1 MRYNIL
7 SPDRFV
13 EEIEG
18 ETFSVRKVFIG
29 VMALHLPLVA
39 AMAQQAAPALSLDQQ
54 NRISE
59 LITNQ
64 TPQPLTGVNFSVA
77 PDVVV
82 PSNVTLQRLPAEAEK
97 LAPQLQGDSYLA
109 VEELVA
115 IVDTSSRKIVTV
127 MQRMRRQERTK
138 AVQ

>member
-1 MRYNIL
+1 M
-7 SPDRFV
+7 
-13 EEIEG
+13 
-18 ETFSVRKVFIG
+18 RKVFIG
-29 VMALHLPLVA
+29 VTALHLPLVA

-54 NRISE
+54 SRISE

-64 TPQPLTGVNFSVA
+64 TPQPLTGVNFPVA

-82 PSNVTLQRLPAEAEK
+82 PSDVALQQLPAEAEE
-97 LAPQLQGDSYLA
+97 LTPQLQGDSYLV

-115 IVDTSSRKIVTV
+115 IVDSSSRKIIAV

>member
-1 MRYNIL
+1 M
-7 SPDRFV
+7 
-13 EEIEG
+13 
-18 ETFSVRKVFIG
+18 RKVFIG
-29 VMALHLPLVA
+29 VTALHLPLVA

-54 NRISE
+54 NRVSE
-59 LITNQ
+59 LITNE
-64 TPQPLTGVNFSVA
+64 TPQPLTGLNFSVA

-115 IVDTSSRKIVTV
+115 IVDTSSRKILTV
-127 MQRMRRQERTK
+127 MQRMRRQENTK